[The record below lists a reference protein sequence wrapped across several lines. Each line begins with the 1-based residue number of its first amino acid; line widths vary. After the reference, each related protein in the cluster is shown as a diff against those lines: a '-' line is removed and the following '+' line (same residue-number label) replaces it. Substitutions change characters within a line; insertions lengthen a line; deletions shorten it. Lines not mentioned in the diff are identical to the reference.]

1 MKIIKTKFKRLFLIK
16 SNSYIDNRGYFKE
29 LYLRKFLKK
38 KIFKGND
45 FPFWCLSKSKKN
57 VLRGLHFQKNNQQ
70 DKFVCV
76 IKGKILDIA
85 VDLRKNSKT
94 FGKYFSIK
102 LSDKNSISILIP
114 KGFAHGFL
122 GLDKENIIFYGMGN
136 YRSKKDEMGIL
147 WNDEDL
153 SIRWPNKKFII
164 SKKDR
169 NNISFKQFK
178 KLKRNF

>member
-76 IKGKILDIA
+76 IKGKILDVA
-85 VDLRKNSKT
+85 VDLRKKSKTYGKHFRSILSEKNSK
-94 FGKYFSIK
+94 SIY
-102 LSDKNSISILIP
+102 IP
-114 KGFAHGFL
+114 PGFAHGFC
-122 GLDKENIIFYGMGN
+122 GLEKENYVIYSCTN
-136 YRSKKDEMGIL
+136 YRNKKGERGIR
-147 WNDEDL
+147 WNDKNL
-153 SIRWPNKKFII
+153 KINWKIKKPII
-164 SKKDR
+164 SSKDKK
-169 NNISFKQFK
+169 NIFFKQFK
-178 KLKRNF
+178 